1 MANNDDQLL
10 ARLLSAPRVAS
21 RQVNVTQQMR
31 DAPLALMNAIGHS
44 DSWAPT
50 ERALFNT
57 RHTLNHLG
65 RLRLATFL
73 WGNSVGEAMM
83 LLIMMPLFKV
93 DAAQDVRN
101 IIKDLQSGK
110 NDHRWFYF
118 DTHARL
124 FLYLDGAINTK
135 WTEDYGVAGRIFNYQ
150 WGRFINAQLND
161 GLGYPTFT
169 VKRAFM
175 ERHKQEWC
183 VAA

>member
-1 MANNDDQLL
+1 MNDEQLL
-10 ARLLSAPRVAS
+10 ARLVSAPRVAS

-57 RHTLNHLG
+57 GHTLNHIG

-73 WGNSVGEAMM
+73 WGNGVGEAMM
-83 LLIMMPLFKV
+83 LLLMTPLVKV

-110 NDHRWFYF
+110 KDHKWFYF

-124 FLYLDGAINTK
+124 FLYLDGAISTK
-135 WTEDYGVAGRIFNYQ
+135 
-150 WGRFINAQLND
+150 
-161 GLGYPTFT
+161 
-169 VKRAFM
+169 
-175 ERHKQEWC
+175 
-183 VAA
+183 